1 MKGLKIVL
9 WVCAIACLL
18 GFLGLVVPWTAITR
32 MFRLYGLSP
41 LATQP
46 VEAYV
51 LRLGAALVGM
61 VGVFFVL
68 LALRPLHY
76 GPMLFLAAFGLLAF
90 SLLTLVGGLRYG
102 FVLRAFLPDT
112 IFCATTGALI
122 LFFRSRAVK
131 M

>member
-18 GFLGLVVPWTAITR
+18 GFLGLVMPWTAITR
-32 MFRLYGLSP
+32 MFQLYGLSP

-46 VEAYV
+46 VEAYM
-51 LRLGAALVGM
+51 LRLTAALVGM
-61 VGVFFVL
+61 IGVFFLL
-68 LALRPLHY
+68 LALQPLRY
-76 GPMLFLAAFGLLAF
+76 GPMLYLAAFGLLAF
-90 SLLTLVGGLRYG
+90 SLLTLV
-102 FVLRAFLPDT
+102 A
-112 IFCATTGALI
+112 GALI